1 MRYKRTLPN
10 LRQLVFMLN
19 DLNFH
24 SGTELAKDIG
34 VSRNAIWKMIRHLS
48 KNGILIEKDRS
59 KGYCLVEPLYLLEQ
73 RDILKLLP
81 KALAE
86 KVDVQIYSNLP
97 STNTYF
103 IDNKKE
109 TFINPTFCLAEQQSA
124 GKGRLGRVWHSPYGR
139 NIYLSCRWQLPCDV
153 SKLSGLS
160 LVVGIAVVHAL
171 EKILPKES
179 FQLKWPNDVWH
190 EGKKLGGILIEM
202 LAEAHSNATVI
213 IVIGLNVNMW
223 QDDEK
228 IDSPWRSLADITQK
242 VLDRNKIVSELVHQL
257 TLALD
262 SFMQEG
268 CLNLKTEWQKYDALW
283 QKNIT
288 VNNVGSILE
297 GLAHGIDETGALMLK
312 QPDSTMI
319 CCHVGD
325 ATLHGL
331 N

>member
-34 VSRNAIWKMIRHLS
+34 ISRNAIWKMISHLN
-48 KNGILIEKDRS
+48 KNGVLVEKDRS
-59 KGYCLVEPLYLLEQ
+59 KGYRLVEPLYLLGQ
-73 RDILKLLP
+73 RNIIKALP

-86 KVDVQIYSNLP
+86 KVEVQIYSSLP

-109 TFINPTFCLAEQQSA
+109 DFINPTFCLAEQQSA

-139 NIYLSCRWQLPCDV
+139 NIYLSCRWELPCDV

-160 LVVGIAVVHAL
+160 LVVGIAVVRAL
-171 EKILPKES
+171 KKILPEEKFE
-179 FQLKWPNDVWH
+179 LKWPNDIWH
-190 EGKKLGGILIEM
+190 KGKKLGGILIEM

-213 IVIGLNVNMW
+213 IGIGLNVNMW
-223 QDDEK
+223 QDAK
-228 IDSPWRSLADITQK
+228 SIDSPWCSLAQVTGQIF
-242 VLDRNKIVSELVHQL
+242 DRNNIVAATMVELKNKIDIFLEKGNV
-257 TLALD
+257 
-262 SFMQEG
+262 
-268 CLNLKTEWQKYDALW
+268 NLKQEWQVYDALW
-283 QKNIT
+283 QKKVV
-288 VNNVGSILE
+288 VNNLGAIIE
-297 GLAHGIDETGALMLK
+297 GIAIGIDDNGALMLR
-312 QPDSTMI
+312 QDDSNTI
-319 CCHVGD
+319 YCHVGD
-325 ATLHGL
+325 ASLHGM